1 MPIVSNAS
9 SANLKFR
16 IIMKTPTI
24 TLASILAAIIWADG
38 EFSDV
43 ERTAIAEIAEALG
56 ISEKELTMNV
66 TAALVELKN
75 MDEEKA
81 TEFAVKHAA
90 KVDDEETGEVF
101 QALLQMALCDNVLTY
116 GEVHNLLALAEALDI
131 DQDAAVLMLCDLVKS
146 EPELEVSFEPEDED

>member
-1 MPIVSNAS
+1 
-9 SANLKFR
+9 
-16 IIMKTPTI
+16 MKTPTI

-90 KVDDEETGEVF
+90 KVDDEETGEVY

-131 DQDAAVLMLCDLVKS
+131 DQDAAVLMLCDLVKT
-146 EPELEVSFEPEDED
+146 EPELEVSFEPDEE

>member
-1 MPIVSNAS
+1 MQ
-9 SANLKFR
+9 
-16 IIMKTPTI
+16 TPTI

-38 EFSDV
+38 DFSEV
-43 ERTAIAEIAEALG
+43 ERTTLGEIAEALG
-56 ISEKELTMNV
+56 IPEKELNMNV

-81 TEFAVKHAA
+81 TDFAVKHAT
-90 KVDDEETGEVF
+90 KVNDEETGEVF

-146 EPELEVSFEPEDED
+146 EPELEVSFEPDEE